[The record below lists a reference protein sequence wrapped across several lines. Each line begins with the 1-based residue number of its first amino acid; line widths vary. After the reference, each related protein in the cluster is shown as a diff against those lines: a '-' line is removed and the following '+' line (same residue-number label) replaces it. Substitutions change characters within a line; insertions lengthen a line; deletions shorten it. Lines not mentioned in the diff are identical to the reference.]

1 MPDIRLPRSTT
12 AADKLL
18 TSVSDDL
25 YNSGDTPSSTAIEGK
40 LLPTNSKSFH
50 ERAALIEYV

>member
-1 MPDIRLPRSTT
+1 MLNIRLPRSTT

-25 YNSGDTPSSTAIEGK
+25 YNSGDMPSIAIEGK
-40 LLPTNSKSFH
+40 LLSTNSKTFR
-50 ERAALIEYV
+50 EWAALIEYV

>member
-1 MPDIRLPRSTT
+1 MPNIRLPRSITT
-12 AADKLL
+12 ADKLL

-25 YNSGDTPSSTAIEGK
+25 YNSGDMPSSTAIEGK
-40 LLPTNSKSFH
+40 LLSTNSKSFR